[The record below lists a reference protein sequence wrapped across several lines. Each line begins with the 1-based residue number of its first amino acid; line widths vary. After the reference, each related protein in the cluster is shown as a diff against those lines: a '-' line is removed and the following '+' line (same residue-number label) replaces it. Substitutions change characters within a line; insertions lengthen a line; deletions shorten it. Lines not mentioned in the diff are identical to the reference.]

1 MAVLVA
7 RCGPGESTTRCRPG
21 DFLLVRGECWIST
34 VVYRL
39 QALRFRG
46 QRRCFG
52 HWSHVALVTSEH
64 GRIVEVIPSGVVARN
79 LAKYRLCEYHYV
91 HIDAPDAE
99 RRDAAAFAE
108 SCVGQPYSVG
118 ALLGLGVALLT
129 GSKVSIVERGQQS
142 CAALVAR
149 ALARETRAIFPRA
162 PADMTPADIAEYYG
176 IMP

>member
-1 MAVLVA
+1 
-7 RCGPGESTTRCRPG
+7 
-21 DFLLVRGECWIST
+21 LVRGECWISA
-34 VVYRL
+34 VVYQL

-46 QRRCFG
+46 KRRRFG

-64 GRIVEVIPSGVVARN
+64 GRIVEVLPSGVVARN
-79 LAKYRLCEYHYV
+79 VAKYRLCEYHYV
-91 HIDAPDAE
+91 HIDAPDAA
-99 RRDAAAFAE
+99 RSDAVAFAE

-129 GSKVSIVERGQQS
+129 GGKVSVAERGQQS

-149 ALARETRAIFPRA
+149 ALARETRASFPRA

-176 IMP
+176 ITP